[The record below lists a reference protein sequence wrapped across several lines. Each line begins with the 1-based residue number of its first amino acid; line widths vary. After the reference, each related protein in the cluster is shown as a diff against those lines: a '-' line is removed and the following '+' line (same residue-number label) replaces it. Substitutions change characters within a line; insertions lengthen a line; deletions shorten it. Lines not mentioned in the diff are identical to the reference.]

1 MTQSAQIKP
10 VILVDMEN
18 IVPDFTLVP
27 KNALIH
33 LGIGVN
39 QSKRG
44 AQLEKELR
52 TLGFQV
58 QSHQMHRGGKNS
70 LDATL
75 HFLAADF
82 ISKGYTHIFFV
93 SQDKGFDIICEFAA
107 SRAFCQRI
115 THPLQILQAL
125 RLEPHIP
132 EQFYFVVDRITG
144 TEPKLRPKRFEAL
157 YRWIHQLLKDTVL
170 TREVLKSLIEHG
182 LLCSQEKRIL
192 YKV

>member
-1 MTQSAQIKP
+1 MNLTSLPKVA
-10 VILVDMEN
+10 ILVDLEN
-18 IVPDFTLVP
+18 IIPDFSIVP
-27 KNALIH
+27 KDALIH
-33 LGIGVN
+33 LGIGVS

-44 AQLEKELR
+44 QLLKQELSEA
-52 TLGFQV
+52 GFNV

-82 ISKGYTHIFFV
+82 IAQGYTHIFFV

-107 SRAFCQRI
+107 SRAFCQRV

-125 RLEPHIP
+125 CLEPDVQ
-132 EQFYFVVDRITG
+132 EQFYFVVERITG

-157 YRWIHQLLKDTVL
+157 YRWINQLLKNTEQ
-170 TREVLKSLIEHG
+170 TRGVLKDLIEYG
-182 LLCSQEKRIL
+182 LLRSEDNKIF

>member
-1 MTQSAQIKP
+1 MKQASPSKV

-18 IVPDFTLVP
+18 IIPDFSIVP
-27 KNALIH
+27 KTALIH
-33 LGIGVN
+33 LGIGVS

-44 AQLEKELR
+44 LLLKQELR
-52 TLGFQV
+52 DAGFNV

-82 ISKGYTHIFFV
+82 IAQGYTHIFFV

-107 SRAFCQRI
+107 NRANCLRV

-125 RLEPHIP
+125 QAEPEAQ
-132 EQFYFVVDRITG
+132 EQFYFVVERITG

-157 YRWIHQLLKDTVL
+157 YRWINQLLKDTEL
-170 TREVLKSLIEHG
+170 TRSVLKGLIEYG
-182 LLCSQEKRIL
+182 LLRSQDNRIF
-192 YKV
+192 YKM

>member
-1 MTQSAQIKP
+1 MTLSAQAKA

-18 IVPDFTLVP
+18 IIPDFSIIP
-27 KNALIH
+27 KTALIH

-44 AQLEKELR
+44 AQIEKELKES
-52 TLGFQV
+52 GFRV

-75 HFLAADF
+75 HFLAGDF
-82 ISKGYTHIFFV
+82 ISQGYTHIFFV

-107 SRAFCQRI
+107 SRAFCQRV

-125 RLEPHIP
+125 HLEPQIR
-132 EQFYFVVDRITG
+132 EQFYFVVERITG

-157 YRWIHQLLKDTVL
+157 YRWVHQLLKDTTL
-170 TREVLKSLIEHG
+170 TREVLKGLIEYG
-182 LLCSQEKRIL
+182 LLRSQEKRIQ
-192 YKV
+192 YKL